1 MNECASPK
9 SQRILLIRML
19 SVKDTATIGV
29 AALRHFR
36 QTFPDSHIDFLT
48 FGDGVDIIKIIDPD
62 ITTISLPAHAW
73 PNDLLVAIE
82 AFLGLAE
89 KIIPNQ
95 YSQIVNLDTAFMPCF
110 LARFLHDAG
119 ENVAGNML
127 NISVH
132 SLFSQF
138 KEQSLKPEFVQST
151 EYYMQSSFSGMNRL
165 HSRWWDTQQQFD
177 AGFTEFYLREC
188 CGFKNIDID
197 IRIPTEHIPTAMSPI
212 YSDDKG
218 NSAVQASVEHAKTIA
233 LCLADAH
240 DGYAYP
246 YVSELTLLLE
256 AKGYNV
262 WTNTHSKLPLLEML
276 SKVSAA
282 DLVVTKPGESQWY
295 GTAVGCL
302 TLLISANE
310 SPLLSMPDYATE
322 QTERCP
328 VHCPFTQGKQEQ
340 CCCDKPEELAD
351 GIESIFTELSR

>member
-1 MNECASPK
+1 MNESALLK
-9 SQRILLIRML
+9 SERILLIRML
-19 SVKDTATIGV
+19 SVKDAATIGV
-29 AALRHFR
+29 AAFRHFR
-36 QTFPDSHIDFLT
+36 QAFPDSHIDFLT
-48 FGDGVDIIKIIDPD
+48 FGDGVDIIKLIDPD
-62 ITTISLPAHAW
+62 ITTSSLPAHAW

-127 NISVH
+127 NISVQ

-151 EYYMQSSFSGMNRL
+151 EYYMQSTFSGMSRL

-197 IRIPTEHIPTAMSPI
+197 IRIPTEHLPAAKSPI
-212 YSDDKG
+212 FLNDKG
-218 NSAVQASVEHAKTIA
+218 NSGVQDSIEHPKTIA

-246 YVSELTLLLE
+246 YVLELKHLLE
-256 AKGYNV
+256 AKGYRV
-262 WTNTHSKLPLLEML
+262 WTNAQSKLPLLEIL

-302 TLLISANE
+302 TLLISASE

-328 VHCPFTQGKQEQ
+328 VHCPFTQSNHEQ